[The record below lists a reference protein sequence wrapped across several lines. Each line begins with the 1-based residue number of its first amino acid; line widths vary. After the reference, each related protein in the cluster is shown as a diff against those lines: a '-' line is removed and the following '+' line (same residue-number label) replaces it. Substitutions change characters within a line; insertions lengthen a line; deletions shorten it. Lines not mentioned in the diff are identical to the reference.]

1 MREKKSNQT
10 AYLRLRCNELA
21 ELERENKKAKTKML
35 GGGQSPAASSVKDTT
50 SVAGSTAAKRHDPMS
65 GLELKKKSEDTSPS
79 KGKERAAKKQE
90 MKIVEVPEEEKNL
103 MITLDNYIEI

>member
-35 GGGQSPAASSVKDTT
+35 GGA
-50 SVAGSTAAKRHDPMS
+50 
-65 GLELKKKSEDTSPS
+65 
-79 KGKERAAKKQE
+79 
-90 MKIVEVPEEEKNL
+90 
-103 MITLDNYIEI
+103 